1 MLWFDPALPEEANA
15 LEFLVHY
22 RERLHVR
29 ITPELLRVS
38 TIASD
43 LAPVSVGFRDEVVEP
58 GTTTEWSLTTAA
70 ARD

>member
-1 MLWFDPALPEEANA
+1 M
-15 LEFLVHY
+15 
-22 RERLHVR
+22 R

-43 LAPVSVGFRDEVVEP
+43 LAPVSVGFRDEVVVLEP

-70 ARD
+70 AQD